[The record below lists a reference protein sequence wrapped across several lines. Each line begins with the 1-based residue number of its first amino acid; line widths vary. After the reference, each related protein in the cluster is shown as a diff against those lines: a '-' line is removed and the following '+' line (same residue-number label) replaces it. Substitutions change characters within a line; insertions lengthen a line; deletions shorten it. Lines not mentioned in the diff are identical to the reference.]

1 MRGPGRAD
9 ARRVCCIRQAARA
22 RSTTTSTTG
31 GGVLYGSSAAAS
43 PMPLQRL
50 LEPNKQT
57 AARQPHPAHLG
68 AGHLRHNACQRLTL
82 LSCHQV
88 QGIQE
93 LQQAFEC
100 ARSRLHY
107 CKVQGQASAPCS
119 PWVSRPPTS
128 PTLPQHSCTY
138 SLIPTPHTSSC
149 YAPARLLKVDLA
161 RRPLLHLQRGGHTWG
176 TQGAH
181 MVSGSGLCHSTLPW
195 RLIVCGAAGLQGSI
209 ACR

>member
-1 MRGPGRAD
+1 MEAHRLGLGGAVQCGALAGRMQD
-9 ARRVCCIRQAARA
+9 VCAASGKLQEQEA
-22 RSTTTSTTG
+22 QPPALPE
-31 GGVLYGSSAAAS
+31 VLYGSSAAAS

-119 PWVSRPPTS
+119 P
-128 PTLPQHSCTY
+128 
-138 SLIPTPHTSSC
+138 
-149 YAPARLLKVDLA
+149 
-161 RRPLLHLQRGGHTWG
+161 
-176 TQGAH
+176 
-181 MVSGSGLCHSTLPW
+181 
-195 RLIVCGAAGLQGSI
+195 
-209 ACR
+209 